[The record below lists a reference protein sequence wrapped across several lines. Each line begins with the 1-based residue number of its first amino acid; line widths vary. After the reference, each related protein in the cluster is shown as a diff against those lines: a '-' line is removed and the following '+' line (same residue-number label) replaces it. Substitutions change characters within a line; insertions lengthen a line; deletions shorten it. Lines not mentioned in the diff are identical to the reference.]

1 MAFSTI
7 SSLAI
12 AIGKAI
18 TGDLWSTVKD
28 NFDDHETRIN
38 SIEAGASKVPI
49 IKFYALNASNFSTAT
64 GLFYWESDETFT
76 ITNAYVRIF
85 EKGSLTGTF
94 EIDIKK
100 STTDLNS
107 ASFTTI
113 FTTKPSITFASA
125 TDYQKSTNQV
135 FDNTKISIVPG
146 NYLRF
151 DITQFPNSAVM
162 SKFLITVY
170 GEL

>member
-1 MAFSTI
+1 MAFTSI

-12 AIGKAI
+12 SIGSALKKELL
-18 TGDLWSTVKD
+18 DLIKG

-38 SIEAGASKVPI
+38 NIESSSSKIPV
-49 IKFYALNASNFSTAT
+49 IKFYVLNGSEFSTGT
-64 GLFYWESDETFT
+64 GLFYWESNDNFT
-76 ITNAYVRIF
+76 ITSAYVQIF

-94 EIDIKK
+94 EVDIKK
-100 STTDLNS
+100 STTDLDS

-113 FTTKPSITFASA
+113 FTTKPSLAFASIA
-125 TDYQKSTNQV
+125 DYEKSTNQV
-135 FDNTKISIVPG
+135 FDATKTSMVVG

-151 DITQFPNSAVM
+151 DINQMPAGGVM

-170 GEL
+170 GE